1 MSSCFLDYNF
11 CFTAIRVNT
20 IPIIVANHT
29 VDILVN
35 ITRDDAIERSNPCR
49 TRRKSAMLSLTPIP
63 PGKSD
68 KTPYP
73 KEVK

>member
-1 MSSCFLDYNF
+1 M
-11 CFTAIRVNT
+11 RVNIT
-20 IPIIVANHT
+20 PIMVTNQT
-29 VDILVN
+29 VHNLVN
-35 ITRDDAIERSNPCR
+35 ITSDDAMESSNPRCNK
-49 TRRKSAMLSLTPIP
+49 RKSAILSLTPIP